1 MSRRNWYLLTNA
13 VVLTWIVLTVVAV
26 TIHRFVSQPMWLM
39 VHVPLLGAVTA
50 AILIW
55 SQHFS
60 DTLLRREA
68 PAGRAGLGI
77 RLGLHTVGAGLVV
90 AGVLAASVPLV
101 IVGASVVAAAILA
114 HAVVLFLQLRHAL
127 PSRFGPLVRYYVA
140 AAVVFL
146 GGIAIGATMS
156 AAGDPDLTDRLV
168 TAHLV
173 LNAYGWIGLTA
184 LGTLVLLFPTVLHAR
199 MADTADA
206 GARFA
211 LPVLIAGLVVAASG
225 PLLDLRLL
233 VTLGM
238 AMWIVGAAR
247 IGIEGWRQA
256 RSMPPGTFA
265 GWSLA
270 AAYGWVVVAA
280 VCLAVIAALSPDWV
294 TLRESYLMV
303 LGPLVAGFAVQLLTG
318 AMSYLLP
325 VVALGSPAAA
335 KAGAEV
341 LDRGAAFRV
350 TAFNGAIVLYLLPM
364 PSVARVLLSFVAAGV
379 VIAFL
384 VLAIRA
390 IVVGRR
396 VRRAEGDSP
405 DRSGR
410 VGLGVP
416 VAAAPTAPPRR
427 VGMVAAAFT
436 VLALCVAG
444 GVAADPAA
452 VGISTAAGGDVTAS
466 GEVTEITVEVSGMR
480 FTPAEIEVP
489 YGDAL
494 VVTFH
499 NTGTDVHDLT
509 FANGVRT
516 QRLAPGESETIDV
529 GLIGADM
536 AGWCSIAGHRQMGME
551 LTVVVTG
558 APAGGTGGGGTASGD
573 HAGHGSGS
581 SDASAASAADDIDLE
596 ATPADGFTPWPAAL
610 APASADAV
618 HRITLKVEEVV
629 EDVAPGV
636 GQTRWTFGGTAPGPV
651 LRGKIGDTFIITL
664 VNDGTIGHSIDFH
677 AGSLAPNEPMRTIQP
692 GETLTYTFTATRA
705 GIWMY
710 HCSTMPMSMHIAN
723 GMFGAVIIDPP
734 DLAPVDVEYVL
745 VQGEL
750 YLGAQGDTADADK
763 IAAQTPDLVTFN
775 GYANQYAY
783 EPLTATVGERV
794 RVWVLDAGP
803 NTASAFHIVGGQFD
817 TVYLEGA
824 YTLQQGDPGGAQ
836 ALALQPAQ
844 GGFVELTFPEAGDYP
859 FVTHI
864 MSDAEKGAKGIF
876 HVDD

>member
-114 HAVVLFLQLRHAL
+114 HAVVLFLQLRRAL

-156 AAGDPDLTDRLV
+156 AAGDPGLTDRLV

-199 MADTADA
+199 LADTADA

-238 AMWIVGAAR
+238 AIWIVGAAR

-489 YGDAL
+489 YGDDL

-529 GLIGADM
+529 GLIGADLD
-536 AGWCSIAGHRQMGME
+536 GWCSIAGHRQMEME

-558 APAGGTGGGGTASGD
+558 APAGGTGDGGTASGD

-610 APASADAV
+610 APASADTV